1 MRESDSAILIAQ
13 DADQM
18 RAIGAA
24 LASALATD
32 LGGASHS
39 AAVIALRGELGAG
52 KTTLVGGLLNALGH
66 RGPVRSPTYT
76 LIEPYELSGRPVYH
90 LDLYRLVDPAEVEGL
105 GVRDLL
111 AGNSLLLIEW
121 PEKGGDF
128 VPAAD
133 LELSIDYAGAGRQL
147 RVSAHSPVGRA
158 LKCVFA
164 AAAKP

>member
-1 MRESDSAILIAQ
+1 
-13 DADQM
+13 
-18 RAIGAA
+18 
-24 LASALATD
+24 
-32 LGGASHS
+32 
-39 AAVIALRGELGAG
+39 
-52 KTTLVGGLLNALGH
+52 
-66 RGPVRSPTYT
+66 
-76 LIEPYELSGRPVYH
+76 

-133 LELSIDYAGAGRQL
+133 LELSIDYAEAGRQL

-158 LKCVFA
+158 LKRAFV